1 MNTQKYF
8 PDFELDTLY
17 RIHLEP
23 TSKCNLLCPMCPR
36 SIQGATV
43 RKTLE
48 LTEISFQ
55 DFKSW
60 FSPYIKQIKDWVI
73 CGGTGEPNVTKD
85 MLKIIEYI
93 RTEHDHSFIHMNTN
107 GGVRTPDY
115 YKELGKYFPKNIN
128 GGQLV
133 FSIDGLEDTNHLYRR
148 SNKWKKVMENSQ
160 AFIDGGGK
168 AEWEFLIF
176 KHNEH
181 QIDEARRLSKEM
193 GFDKFIAKKA
203 LGFQNL
209 DESGNP
215 LPHPVYKKDGTL
227 DYLLEAPVKDSNRN
241 LGSLTKVGDTRIH
254 TSIPIS
260 EREKWDQLFM
270 DSILDFDPTTAHA
283 QSDYERRVNNS
294 TINCKVLGQPENLKD
309 KHEIYV
315 TAQGLVMPCCWI
327 GTIYYVPSNWFEIV
341 QIQQVIKKFGEDNI
355 SLYKNTLEE
364 VYNSGYF
371 NIFKDGWEKDNIRC
385 GKLGYCATTCG
396 ENNQIDDIWTHEE
409 NERGTNG

>member
-1 MNTQKYF
+1 M
-8 PDFELDTLY
+8 Y
-17 RIHLEP
+17 RYEDITTVHIEP
-23 TSKCNLLCPMCPR
+23 TQLCNAACPQCDRNQNGGWDNPYLT
-36 SIQGATV
+36 GADL
-43 RKTLE
+43 TLA
-48 LTEISFQ
+48 
-55 DFKSW
+55 D
-60 FSPYIKQIKDWVI
+60 YH
-73 CGGTGEPNVTKD
+73 
-85 MLKIIEYI
+85 KIFPA
-93 RTEHDHSFIHMNTN
+93 SFIRQLKTIFMCGNLGDPCVSKDSLEAFRYFRGINPRVWLSMNTN
-107 GGVRTPDY
+107 GGARDEEYWT
-115 YKELGKYFPKNIN
+115 ELAKVFGKI
-128 GGQLV
+128 GAV
-133 FSIDGLEDTNHLYRR
+133 IFSIDGLEDTNHLYRR

-409 NERGTNG
+409 NERGT

>member
-1 MNTQKYF
+1 MQKYY
-8 PDFELDTLY
+8 PDFELESLY

-36 SIQGATV
+36 SINGASV

-60 FSPYIKQIKDWVI
+60 FSPYIKQLKSWVI
-73 CGGTGEPNVTKD
+73 CGGTGEPNVAKD

-93 RTEHDHSFIHMNTN
+93 RTENEDSFIHMNTN

-115 YKELGKYFPKNIN
+115 YKELGKYFPIEKEWSTQ
-128 GGQLV
+128 GQV
-133 FSIDGLEDTNHLYRR
+133 IFSIDGLEDTNHLYRR
-148 SNKWKKVMENSQ
+148 NNSWKKVMENSQ
-160 AFIDGGGK
+160 AFIDSGGK

-181 QIDEARRLSKEM
+181 QIEEARQLSKEM
-193 GFDKFIAKKA
+193 GFINFVAKKA
-203 LGFQNL
+203 LGFQHLN
-209 DESGNP
+209 EGVP
-215 LPHPVYKKDGTL
+215 VPHPVYNKDGTL
-227 DYLLEAPVKDSNRN
+227 EYLLEAPMDDNNRN
-241 LGSLTKVGDTRIH
+241 MGSLTEINNVDIH
-254 TSIPIS
+254 NHIPLES
-260 EREKWDQLFM
+260 RHKWDKKFM
-270 DSILDFDPTTAHA
+270 DYILDFNPVTAHA
-283 QSDYERRVNNS
+283 EPDYERRVNNS
-294 TINCKVLGQPENLKD
+294 TINCKVLGQPENPED

-327 GTIYYVPSNWFEIV
+327 GTIYYVPSNWFEII
-341 QIQQVIKKFGEDNI
+341 QIQQVIKKFGEDKI
-355 SLYKNTLEE
+355 SLYKHTLEE

-371 NIFKDGWEKDNIRC
+371 DIFKNGWNKDNIRC

-396 ENNQIDDIWTHEE
+396 ENNQIDDIWTHEK
-409 NERGTNG
+409 NER